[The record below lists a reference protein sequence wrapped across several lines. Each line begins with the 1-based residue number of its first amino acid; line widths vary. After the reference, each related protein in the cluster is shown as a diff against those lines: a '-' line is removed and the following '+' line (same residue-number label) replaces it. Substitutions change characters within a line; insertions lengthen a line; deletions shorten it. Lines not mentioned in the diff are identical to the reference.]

1 MRNIFFGLSLLIS
14 CSVFAQFKVEG
25 TIAGYTNQPIT
36 VKVYEGSMTKV
47 ISRPTTDTTGKF
59 STNIPNKYNGIFM
72 LSLANG
78 QEIKLLTDNQDILFT
93 AKNQVPLQLTVQA
106 EKGEVA
112 KNYIKYNS
120 INGLVDLKDNVFTQ
134 IINYYQPSDEFYLA
148 IEKENA
154 RIERLAAQNNS
165 INPMLSYYKKI
176 TDLLDEVSSTKG
188 TTRDNVDKI
197 INHLTSDDEK
207 LEQMGFLTPLVFNYI
222 KTEFNLQ
229 QANNQNA
236 EEIIKKSTE
245 LLLTK
250 IGLSNIRGQNVM
262 AALLSFLSEQQFPTY
277 YPELVTKAKSIQP
290 VVSTDLK
297 NKLISINGLTIGSEV
312 PNIIFGEEVKG
323 KKSLFD
329 IKAKKKLIVF
339 WASWCPACQA
349 EMPHLQEYYTNFRK
363 EGGEIIAISLDGDQ
377 QAYQEAIK
385 SYEWYNY
392 SELLKWDSEIAK
404 QYGVNATPTLF
415 LVDKD
420 NKLIKKVHN
429 LKEIQ

>member
-1 MRNIFFGLSLLIS
+1 M
-14 CSVFAQFKVEG
+14 
-25 TIAGYTNQPIT
+25 
-36 VKVYEGSMTKV
+36 
-47 ISRPTTDTTGKF
+47 
-59 STNIPNKYNGIFM
+59 
-72 LSLANG
+72 
-78 QEIKLLTDNQDILFT
+78 
-93 AKNQVPLQLTVQA
+93 
-106 EKGEVA
+106 
-112 KNYIKYNS
+112 
-120 INGLVDLKDNVFTQ
+120 
-134 IINYYQPSDEFYLA
+134 
-148 IEKENA
+148 
-154 RIERLAAQNNS
+154 
-165 INPMLSYYKKI
+165 
-176 TDLLDEVSSTKG
+176 
-188 TTRDNVDKI
+188 
-197 INHLTSDDEK
+197 
-207 LEQMGFLTPLVFNYI
+207 FNYI

-277 YPELVTKAKSIQP
+277 YPELV
-290 VVSTDLK
+290 
-297 NKLISINGLTIGSEV
+297 TIGSEV